1 MQRLGRFQG
10 LTGMLASGQQFCRSF
25 ANANFNID
33 LLLQIVFLGIKENN
47 KIIII
52 IVSSLQH
59 FVGSIFFFA
68 FSFQLPEPLGEHE
81 EKETEKQLNRVLR

>member
-52 IVSSLQH
+52 IIVSSLQH
-59 FVGSIFFFA
+59 FVCSIPFFLP
-68 FSFQLPEPLGEHE
+68 FSTPRTPW
-81 EKETEKQLNRVLR
+81 